1 MWKQQVLLLGE
12 VVERL
17 PDTIKQKESRASH
30 HFFPLK
36 VAGLKSSHEQEASFD
51 HIDAEWVQAGFH
63 SQHGHHRFGSVEDL
77 YNLFCPLNKPI
88 FTLLPHCKP
97 RGHWHWQPFFHL
109 LRAGMPTQIKWMQ
122 AQLQRLHH

>member
-36 VAGLKSSHEQEASFD
+36 VAGLKSSHEREASFD
-51 HIDAEWVQAGFH
+51 QNGCRQVSTVNTDTT
-63 SQHGHHRFGSVEDL
+63 DL
-77 YNLFCPLNKPI
+77 GAWRTCTICFIL
-88 FTLLPHCKP
+88 
-97 RGHWHWQPFFHL
+97 
-109 LRAGMPTQIKWMQ
+109 
-122 AQLQRLHH
+122 